1 MTKEEFYKAL
11 DEHKTWLDDGA
22 VSASKGKKLS
32 LNYEVIEGEVRDFD
46 LAYVI
51 ASRCIFRNVKF
62 IGCKFNGWWVKE
74 CSFFGCIFS
83 ECTFNKS
90 YMCDG
95 MFCTCDFVKCNFCGC
110 SICNDKI
117 DHCEFRE
124 SVLDSCSFQK
134 SSITNTGF
142 DKAEFEN
149 DVNFVKANIQNS
161 YLPKGY
167 ERILG
172 VTLKEPIL
180 GYKKTREGVVITA
193 EIPAGAIVFSIN
205 GKKCRTNRAKI
216 VDMHG
221 HAVLHS
227 SFDVGFRYELGQEIE
242 ILDFDPCY
250 SHECVPGFH
259 FFMTEKEAKEYE
271 V

>member
-1 MTKEEFYKAL
+1 MTEQQFAQLLIQHEQWLDNGASTS
-11 DEHKTWLDDGA
+11 DEHK
-22 VSASKGKKLS
+22 KLR
-32 LNYEVIEGEVRDFD
+32 LEYEIVTGYWSFRNFMYST
-46 LAYVI
+46 L
-51 ASRCIFRNVKF
+51 SRCIFRNVTF
-62 IGCKFNGWWVKE
+62 DRCNFNDWWVKE
-74 CSFFGCIFS
+74 CSFFGCSFS

-95 MFCTCDFVKCNFCGC
+95 IFCTCDFVKCNFCGC
-110 SICNDKI
+110 TICDDKI

-142 DKAEFEN
+142 DKAEFKN
-149 DVNFVKANIQNS
+149 GINFVKADIQNS
-161 YLPKGY
+161 YLPEGY
-167 ERILG
+167 ERMLG
-172 VTLKEPIL
+172 VTLKEPII
-180 GYKKTREGVVITA
+180 GYKKTREGVVIKA

-216 VDMHG
+216 VDMRG
-221 HAVLHS
+221 HVVLHS
-227 SFDVGFRYELGQEIE
+227 SFDINFHYTLGQEIE

-250 SHECVPGFH
+250 SHECAPGFH
-259 FFMTEKEAKEYE
+259 FFMTEEEAKAYA

>member
-1 MTKEEFYKAL
+1 MTEQQFEQLLTQHEK
-11 DEHKTWLDDGA
+11 WLDNGA
-22 VSASKGKKLS
+22 FTSDEQKKLWIE
-32 LNYEVIEGEVRDFD
+32 YEIVTGYWTDRNFTFST
-46 LAYVI
+46 AR
-51 ASRCIFRNVKF
+51 RCIFRHVTFERCN
-62 IGCKFNGWWVKE
+62 FNECLMSE

-83 ECTFNKS
+83 ECTFYKS

-95 MFCTCDFVKCNFCGC
+95 IFYTCDFVKCNFRGC
-110 SICNDKI
+110 SLCNDKI

-124 SVLDSCSFQK
+124 SVLDSCSFQN
-134 SSITNTGF
+134 SSIIYTGF
-142 DKAEFEN
+142 DNTEFKN
-149 DVNFVKANIQNS
+149 NVNFVKANIQNS
-161 YLPKGY
+161 HLPEGY
-167 ERILG
+167 KRILG

-216 VDMHG
+216 VDMG
-221 HAVLHS
+221 GRSVLHS
-227 SFDVGFRYELGQEIE
+227 SFDFNFKYELGQEIE

-250 SHECVPGFH
+250 SRECAPGFH
-259 FFMTEKEAKEYE
+259 FFMTEEEAREYN